1 MNSVLRPARKRKK
14 VRKLG
19 PVDIIRG
26 EAYADLELDAKRRA
40 SVTSPA
46 RARRS
51 RHPAGCQRSGS
62 L

>member
-1 MNSVLRPARKRKK
+1 MSSVLRPARKRKK

-51 RHPAGCQRSGS
+51 RHPAGR
-62 L
+62 